1 MTKKIK
7 LSVIIVNFNTD
18 RFLIDCIKSIYKSI
32 LISHNFEIIVV
43 DNASSNFPQKEIE
56 HKYPQIRII
65 RNSNNYGFAKANNIG
80 IQNAHGDYILLL
92 NPDTILSADTLVKM
106 IDYMDNN
113 LRVGLA
119 TCKVELASGELD
131 DACHR
136 GFPTPLNALFHFSG
150 LSSLFPNSKIF
161 NGYHLGYQNMD
172 KSHEIDSCA
181 GAFMIIR
188 RQAGKEVNWLDEE
201 YFWYGEDID
210 LCYRVKQNGWKIIFH
225 PITTIK
231 HYKGVSAGIKKHSR
245 NLSVADKE
253 TQMMA
258 TKARFEAMK
267 IFYQKHYQEK
277 YPYWLRRLVILGI
290 TLKQFI
296 SLIQYK

>member
-7 LSVIIVNFNTD
+7 LSIIIVNFNTD

-32 LISHNFEIIVV
+32 LISHKFEIIVV
-43 DNASSNFPQKEIE
+43 DNASSSFPQKEIE
-56 HKYPQIRII
+56 HKFPQIKII

-80 IQNAHGDYILLL
+80 IQKAIGDYILLL

-113 LRVGLA
+113 LGVGLA

-150 LSSLFPNSKIF
+150 LSWLFPNSKIF

-188 RQAGKEVNWLDEE
+188 RQTGKEINWLDED

-245 NLSVADKE
+245 NLSIADKE

-277 YPYWLRRLVILGI
+277 YPYWLRQLVTLGI